1 MVTRNQQFQSAQSP
15 CHIREFDNSGLH
27 EATRLDVLGRGCT
40 TGRVYARPMTAQ
52 GRRTREE
59 IATRLQKSVGDLT
72 TAALAR
78 MERDMPWFRQLSAE
92 NRSWISLIVQAG
104 INAFV
109 AWYREPTPSSPVSAE
124 VFGAAPRALTGVV
137 SLHQTVEMVRTSI
150 EVVEDNLGEAVG
162 EEDAASV
169 REAVVRYAREVA
181 FATAEVYAKAAEM
194 RGAWDAR
201 LEALVVDSVLR
212 AEADETV
219 RSRASAL
226 GWQARG
232 DVAVVLGRVRE
243 NDESDRDRESTIDG
257 VRRAARHTGLD
268 ALCAV
273 QGDRLVV
280 VLGGVDDPDKAG
292 AAVAGHFGDGPV
304 VVGPVVPDLVQAH
317 ISARAAV
324 AGLRAAPGWP
334 DAPRPVTADDLL
346 PERALSGD
354 GHARRQLVTSVYKP
368 LVEAGSA
375 ILDTVS
381 SFLDHGGSIEAT
393 ARAMFVHANTVRY
406 RLRRAA
412 DVTGLTV
419 TDPRD
424 AYTYRVA
431 LTLGRLHPPETT
443 TSTPL

>member
-1 MVTRNQQFQSAQSP
+1 MTTPRRRSRAQ
-15 CHIREFDNSGLH
+15 I
-27 EATRLDVLGRGCT
+27 
-40 TGRVYARPMTAQ
+40 AR
-52 GRRTREE
+52 
-59 IATRLQKSVGDLT
+59 RLQSSAGDLT

-78 MERDMPWFRQLSAE
+78 MEQEMPWFRQLSAE
-92 NRSWISLIVQAG
+92 NRSWIGLIVQAG

-109 AWYREPTPSSPVSAE
+109 TWYQDPEADTPLTAE
-124 VFGAAPRALTGVV
+124 VFGAAPRTLTGIV
-137 SLHQTVEMVRTSI
+137 SLHQTVEMVRMSI
-150 EVVEDNLGEAVG
+150 EVVEDNLDTAVG
-162 EEDAASV
+162 PEDAPSV
-169 REAVVRYAREVA
+169 QEAVVRYAREVA

-232 DVAVVLGRVRE
+232 GVMVVLGRAPAAVG
-243 NDESDRDRESTIDG
+243 DEEGHDRESIIDE
-257 VRRAARHTGLD
+257 VRRSARHFGLD

-280 VLGGVDDPDKAG
+280 VLGGVENPDKAG
-292 AAVAGHFGDGPV
+292 ASIAQHFGEGPV
-304 VVGPVVPDLVQAH
+304 VVGPVVADLVQAH
-317 ISARAAV
+317 VSARAAV
-324 AGLRAAPGWP
+324 AGLRAASGWP
-334 DAPRPVTADDLL
+334 AAPRPVAADDLL
-346 PERALSGD
+346 PERALAGD
-354 GHARRQLVTSVYKP
+354 GHARRQLVSDVYRP
-368 LVEAGSA
+368 LLDAGA
-375 ILDTVS
+375 ATLDTVAT
-381 SFLDHGGSIEAT
+381 FLDRGGSIEGT

-412 DVTGLTV
+412 DVTGLTP

-431 LTLGRLHPPETT
+431 LTLGRLHGPEAGAPTG
-443 TSTPL
+443 L